1 MNYTTSITPNYLI
14 PRRKSSMEKSQDYE
28 RFNSTVKE
36 IVSVQTDSWR
46 YVEKLQYAIASGALA
61 LSITLLTLVQ
71 DDITYCKNLL
81 VWSWILLT
89 SSIIINFISHL
100 VSYCCSEHI
109 IRRIYKKMS
118 NKEEFRYKDVD
129 KLISKGN
136 IPIFIMNI
144 LSIISLIVG
153 VILVLRF
160 YIAQI

>member
-1 MNYTTSITPNYLI
+1 MSYTTSTTPNYLKL
-14 PRRKSSMEKSQDYE
+14 RRKSSMEKSQDYE
-28 RFNSTVKE
+28 RFNSAVKE

-89 SSIIINFISHL
+89 LSIIINFISHI

-109 IRRIYKKMS
+109 IRRIYKKMRD
-118 NKEEFRYKDVD
+118 KEEFIYNDVN
-129 KLISKGN
+129 KLIRIGN
-136 IPIFIMNI
+136 VPILIMNI
-144 LSIISLIVG
+144 LSITLLIVG

>member
-1 MNYTTSITPNYLI
+1 
-14 PRRKSSMEKSQDYE
+14 MEKNQDYTKFE
-28 RFNSTVKE
+28 STAKE
-36 IVSVQTDSWR
+36 ITSVQTESWR

-89 SSIIINFISHL
+89 LSIIINFISHI

-109 IRRIYKKMS
+109 IRRIYKKMRD
-118 NKEEFRYKDVD
+118 KEEFIYNDVN
-129 KLISKGN
+129 KLIRIGN
-136 IPIFIMNI
+136 VPILIMNI
-144 LSIISLIVG
+144 LSITLLIVG

>member
-1 MNYTTSITPNYLI
+1 
-14 PRRKSSMEKSQDYE
+14 MEKNQDYTKFE
-28 RFNSTVKE
+28 STAKE
-36 IVSVQTDSWR
+36 ITSVQTESWR
-46 YVEKLQYAIASGALA
+46 YVEKLHYAIASGALA

-71 DDITYCKNLL
+71 EDITYCKNLL

-89 SSIIINFISHL
+89 LSIIINFISHI

-109 IRRIYKKMS
+109 IRRIYKKMRD
-118 NKEEFRYKDVD
+118 KEEFIYNDVN
-129 KLISKGN
+129 KLIRIGN
-136 IPIFIMNI
+136 VPIFIMNI

>member
-1 MNYTTSITPNYLI
+1 
-14 PRRKSSMEKSQDYE
+14 MEKNQDYTKFE
-28 RFNSTVKE
+28 STAKE
-36 IVSVQTDSWR
+36 ITSVQTESWR

-89 SSIIINFISHL
+89 LSIIINFISHI

-109 IRRIYKKMS
+109 IRRIYKKMRD
-118 NKEEFRYKDVD
+118 KEEFIYNDIN
-129 KLISKGN
+129 KLIRIGN
-136 IPIFIMNI
+136 VPIFIMNI

>member
-1 MNYTTSITPNYLI
+1 
-14 PRRKSSMEKSQDYE
+14 
-28 RFNSTVKE
+28 
-36 IVSVQTDSWR
+36 
-46 YVEKLQYAIASGALA
+46 
-61 LSITLLTLVQ
+61 
-71 DDITYCKNLL
+71 
-81 VWSWILLT
+81 
-89 SSIIINFISHL
+89 
-100 VSYCCSEHI
+100 
-109 IRRIYKKMS
+109 MS